1 VVVAPKS
8 LAQVAARVEARLRVL
23 LEAEAQR
30 WSQLDQDL
38 AQPFGELSRL
48 VLSGGKRLRPA
59 FCFWGFVGAGGDPL
73 DEHVIDAGA
82 AFELM
87 HACALFHDDVMDG
100 SLTRR
105 GAPTTHEAYGAQHIA
120 QKLAGE
126 SRRFGEGAAILIG
139 DLSFVY
145 SDQLLA
151 GASPQVWRIWNELRI
166 ELNIGQYLDLLGS
179 ANSERSIAK
188 AERICRYKS
197 GKYTVE
203 RPLQLGAMLAVPQS
217 QPGAP
222 LQDGATQR
230 TAELLAALS
239 QIGLPLGDA
248 FQMRDDVLG
257 ALGES
262 VVTGKPVG
270 DDLREGKPT
279 PLMAIA
285 TANASVAQLKVL
297 QLVGAARLTD
307 AQVADVQQVLV
318 DTGAVT
324 QLEARIRSNT
334 DAALGAIAAAPITQ
348 EARDALTEL
357 AHFVSWRNN

>member
-1 VVVAPKS
+1 MVATPKS
-8 LAQVAARVEARLRVL
+8 LTQIAARVEARLQVL
-23 LEAEAQR
+23 LDDQTKR
-30 WSQLDQDL
+30 WSRLDQDL
-38 AQPFGELSRL
+38 AEPFGELRRL

-73 DEHVIDAGA
+73 DERAIDAGA
-82 AFELM
+82 AFEMM

-105 GAPTTHEAYGAQHIA
+105 GAPTTHEAYGAKHKHQN
-120 QKLAGE
+120 LVGE

-151 GASPQVWRIWNELRI
+151 GASAQVWQVWNELRL
-166 ELNIGQYLDLLGS
+166 ELNIGQYLDLIGS
-179 ANSERSIAK
+179 ANSDRSIAK

-203 RPLQLGAMLAVPQS
+203 RPLHLGAVLAS
-217 QPGAP
+217 
-222 LQDGATQR
+222 LN
-230 TAELLAALS
+230 AESELFASLS
-239 QIGLPLGDA
+239 LIGLPLGDA

-262 VVTGKPVG
+262 SVTGKPVG

-285 TANASVAQLKVL
+285 TANASAAQLKVL
-297 QLVGAARLTD
+297 RLVGTARLTD

-334 DAALGAIAAAPITQ
+334 DAALSAIAAAPITSQ
-348 EARDALTEL
+348 ARDALTEL
-357 AHFVSWRNN
+357 AHFVSWRDI

>member
-1 VVVAPKS
+1 MVVAPKS

-23 LEAEAQR
+23 LDAEMQR

-38 AQPFGELSRL
+38 TRPFGELRRL

-59 FCFWGFVGAGGDPL
+59 FCFWGFVGVGGDPL
-73 DEHVIDAGA
+73 DERVIDAGA
-82 AFELM
+82 AFELL

-105 GAPTTHEAYGAQHIA
+105 GAPTAHEAFGEFHKA

-151 GASPQVWRIWNELRI
+151 GASPQVWQIWNELRL
-166 ELNIGQYLDLLGS
+166 ELNVGQYLDLLGS
-179 ANSERSIAK
+179 ANSDRTMAK

-203 RPLQLGAMLAVPQS
+203 RPLQLGAMLA
-217 QPGAP
+217 AP
-222 LQDGATQR
+222 KAT
-230 TAELLAALS
+230 TELLTALS
-239 QIGLPLGDA
+239 RIGLPLGDA

-257 ALGES
+257 ALGEAA
-262 VVTGKPVG
+262 VTGKPVG

-285 TANASVAQLKVL
+285 TANASAAQLKVL
-297 QLVGAARLTD
+297 QLVGAARLSD

-318 DTGAVT
+318 ETGAVT
-324 QLEARIRSNT
+324 QLESRIRSST
-334 DAALGAIAAAPITQ
+334 DAALDAIAAAPITFQ
-348 EARDALTEL
+348 SREALTEL
-357 AHFVSWRNN
+357 AHFVSWRNI